1 MAETDTLQ
9 PAIDVLNRGGAE
21 AQLAQEFGKQDKLE
35 TQRTEA
41 LAPMRAGV
49 MQTLEKQG
57 NRPAPELKEA
67 PQLSP
72 EAVHKDANDF
82 VTWAVLLGGIGGLLS
97 RQPLTGALNA
107 FGGAMQGFREGDK
120 DRTKAAL
127 ETFNAEVKATKEANT
142 ELLARYKLILDNDKI
157 DLNAKLNMLEITAN
171 QYNDPIIA
179 SQARAKNLTTLI
191 QIADR
196 REVATMRMDLAAAG
210 LQAKYEKIEADRAS
224 KAAAAE
230 AKANE
235 PSGKVVQ
242 DAADP
247 EKYVPLNKAGKPMMN
262 PDGSPMYS
270 APPAGAKPTAAAQ
283 KEAAQVTR
291 AQQFVVKANDAIAA
305 IEASPSAP
313 GRWGK
318 FIAEPLE
325 WLTTLASPDAETP
338 VSNTRGAIA
347 DVQVQLR
354 KALDLGGSKLKGE
367 QQQLEQVLDGL
378 NSKNAAQTKNSL
390 IRLRDIVANT
400 YGIEAE
406 GTPKATK
413 TEAYPAGT
421 VIKRGDTYY
430 ESDGRNLIPRPDY
443 KPQ

>member
-1 MAETDTLQ
+1 MADTDTLQ

-41 LAPMRAGV
+41 LAPPRAAA
-49 MQTLEKQG
+49 MEALQKQG
-57 NRPAPELKEA
+57 SKPAPELKEA

-72 EAVHKDANDF
+72 EAVHKDANEF
-82 VTWAVLLGGIGGLLS
+82 VSWAVVLGGIGGLLS
-97 RQPLTGALNA
+97 RQPLVGAMNA
-107 FGGAMQGFREGDK
+107 FSGAMQGFREGDQA
-120 DRTKAAL
+120 RTKAAL

-142 ELLARYKLILDNDKI
+142 ELLARYKLILDNDKLE
-157 DLNAKLNMLEITAN
+157 LNAKLNMLEITAN

-196 REVATMRMDLAAAG
+196 REVATMRMDMAAAG
-210 LQAKYEKIEADRAS
+210 LQAKYDQIEAART
-224 KAAAAE
+224 
-230 AKANE
+230 AKENE

-242 DAADP
+242 DATDP
-247 EKYVPLNKAGKPMMN
+247 EKYVPLNKAGQPMKN

-270 APPAGAKPTAAAQ
+270 APPTGAKPTAAAQ

-291 AQQFVVKANDAIAA
+291 AQQFVIKANDAIAA
-305 IEASPSAP
+305 IEAAPSAP

-406 GTPKATK
+406 GTPKAAK
-413 TEAYPAGT
+413 TEGYPAGT